1 MKSKEEVLNNALIV
15 LNKPDKPWE
24 VTIANDSIVV
34 KWKWMD
40 ATFFSPNEITNEV
53 KEYSYI
59 VTLTDKGKWTEKDI
73 TSETEKNINIGEGK
87 LEFGSSNFSGHTV
100 SKSITIGFGK
110 NNDSNESG
118 IVRFKYD
125 TSIIKNEIKNY
136 LQECGYKKKGL
147 FF

>member
-24 VTIANDSIVV
+24 VTITNDSIVA

-73 TSETEKNINIGEGK
+73 TSEKEQNINVGEG
-87 LEFGSSNFSGHTV
+87 
-100 SKSITIGFGK
+100 KSITIGFGK

-118 IVRFKYD
+118 IVKFKYD

>member
-1 MKSKEEVLNNALIV
+1 
-15 LNKPDKPWE
+15 
-24 VTIANDSIVV
+24 
-34 KWKWMD
+34 MD

-73 TSETEKNINIGEGK
+73 TSEKEQNINVGEGK
-87 LEFGSSNFSGHTV
+87 LEFGSSNFSGYTAG
-100 SKSITIGFGK
+100 KSITICFGK

-118 IVRFKYD
+118 IVKFKYD

>member
-24 VTIANDSIVV
+24 VTITNDSIVA

-59 VTLTDKGKWTEKDI
+59 VTLTDKGKWIEKDV
-73 TSETEKNINIGEGK
+73 TSEKEKNINIGENK
-87 LEFGSSNFSGHTV
+87 IEFGSSNFSGHTAN
-100 SKSITIGFGK
+100 KSITIGFGK
-110 NNDSNESG
+110 NNTTNETG
-118 IVRFKYD
+118 IVAFKYD
-125 TSIIKNEIKNY
+125 TSLIKNEIRNY

>member
-1 MKSKEEVLNNALIV
+1 
-15 LNKPDKPWE
+15 
-24 VTIANDSIVV
+24 
-34 KWKWMD
+34 MD

-73 TSETEKNINIGEGK
+73 TSEKEQNINVGEGK
-87 LEFGSSNFSGHTV
+87 LEFGSSNFSGYTAG
-100 SKSITIGFGK
+100 KSITIGFGK

-118 IVRFKYD
+118 IVKFKYD

-136 LQECGYKKKGL
+136 LQECGYKVY
-147 FF
+147 FFKERY

>member
-24 VTIANDSIVV
+24 VTITNDSIVA

-59 VTLTDKGKWTEKDI
+59 VTLTDKGNGQKKI
-73 TSETEKNINIGEGK
+73 LLAKKNKI
-87 LEFGSSNFSGHTV
+87 
-100 SKSITIGFGK
+100 
-110 NNDSNESG
+110 
-118 IVRFKYD
+118 
-125 TSIIKNEIKNY
+125 
-136 LQECGYKKKGL
+136 
-147 FF
+147 

>member
-24 VTIANDSIVV
+24 VTITNDSIVA

-40 ATFFSPNEITNEV
+40 ATFFAPNEITNEV

-73 TSETEKNINIGEGK
+73 ISE
-87 LEFGSSNFSGHTV
+87 
-100 SKSITIGFGK
+100 SITIGFGK

-125 TSIIKNEIKNY
+125 TSNIKNEIKNY
-136 LQECGYKKKGL
+136 LQECGYKKKSL